1 MVMGRTFSEK
11 SVKEMAQ
18 MNRENQTQCERSEK
32 CVTRRQTLPGVGSDS
47 QPVDAAGMGRQR
59 DRKREREREQR
70 DESRPGHGRNL
81 SLTKV
86 H

>member
-1 MVMGRTFSEK
+1 MMVMGRTFSEK

-59 DRKREREREQR
+59 DRK
-70 DESRPGHGRNL
+70 SRPGHGRNL

>member
-59 DRKREREREQR
+59 DRKREQR
-70 DESRPGHGRNL
+70 DQSRPGHGRNL